1 MSFWSKLFGWC
12 KKKKK
17 VKTEAVP
24 EHKRAFDAKYAYNAL
39 EPEANEEYPEDG
51 AVRLDALE
59 AFRASGAF
67 FDALI
72 TCEGAELKFFLEN
85 GDGSYIA
92 CFMKAAPEAL
102 AAYTAGLTSN
112 GYEQLQSRRVQDSD
126 NLFEMYGNDTHVIS
140 VFYVA
145 HKKQIR
151 VIVETREINGYCKY
165 VNENTANDVCEPL
178 LLQVGCGPDGTK
190 LNAGMCYIFRLSNGE
205 FVIFDGGHD
214 DDRYPIGENG
224 QRLYQKLKEYAPDP
238 EHIVI
243 AAWLITHPHADHV
256 GPLSYFIKHY
266 LDDPT
271 YTVKNVLVNNPS
283 DEVLMEDVRVGVE
296 KPKFYRG
303 QYAELSRVKGT
314 VIQKTHAGQALQF
327 GTDAELEILY
337 THELRLPGA
346 LYGANN
352 LSIISRMTV
361 CGQTFLLPGDSKAH
375 ANRMI
380 EHMYGSR
387 LHSDFYQTP
396 HHGMGPNTLTLAEV
410 VDPRWVLWPV
420 GEGRV
425 EIAKG
430 KPHNAYLIGE
440 SNHVE
445 AIFLGKFLTHEFKL
459 PFDGT
464 NYTVTPNE
472 IINPPAPTQE

>member
-1 MSFWSKLFGWC
+1 MSFLSKLFGWA

-17 VKTEAVP
+17 AETVP
-24 EHKRAFDAKYAYNAL
+24 LHPFDVKYAYHSL

-51 AVRLDALE
+51 AIRLDALE
-59 AFRASGAF
+59 AFRATNAF

-72 TCEGAELKFFLEN
+72 TCECAELKFFLEN

-92 CFMKAAPEAL
+92 CFMKAEPDAFS
-102 AAYTAGLTSN
+102 AYGAGLMGN
-112 GYEQLQSRRVQDSD
+112 GYEKKESRRVMDSD
-126 NLFEMYGNDTHVIS
+126 NLFEMYTNATHVIS
-140 VFYVA
+140 LFYIA
-145 HKKQIR
+145 HKKEIR
-151 VIVETREINGYCKY
+151 VTVETKEINGYCKY
-165 VNENTANDVCEPL
+165 VNENTRNDVCEPL

-190 LNAGMCYIFRLSNGE
+190 LNAGMCYVFRLANGE

-214 DDRYPIGENG
+214 DDRYPLGQNG
-224 QRLYQKLKEYAPDP
+224 QRLYQKLKQYAPDP
-238 EHIVI
+238 DHICI

-271 YTVKNVLVNNPS
+271 FTVKHLLVNYPS
-283 DEVLMEDVRVGVE
+283 DEVLMEDPRVGVE
-296 KPKFYRG
+296 KPNFFRR
-303 QYAELSRVKGT
+303 QYEELARVKGT
-314 VIQKTHAGQALQF
+314 VIHKTHAGQALEF
-327 GTDAELEILY
+327 GTDAMLEILY
-337 THELRLPGA
+337 VHELRLPGA

-352 LSIISRMTV
+352 LSIVSRMTV
-361 CGQTFLLPGDSKAH
+361 CGQTYLFMGDSKAH
-375 ANRMI
+375 SNRML
-380 EHMYGSR
+380 ERMYGSR

-396 HHGMGPNTLTLAEV
+396 HHGMGPNTLTIAEV

-425 EIAKG
+425 EISRA
-430 KPHNAYLIGE
+430 KPHNEFFLSE
-440 SNHVE
+440 RHHVE

-464 NYTVTPNE
+464 NYTVTENQP
-472 IINPPAPTQE
+472 IN